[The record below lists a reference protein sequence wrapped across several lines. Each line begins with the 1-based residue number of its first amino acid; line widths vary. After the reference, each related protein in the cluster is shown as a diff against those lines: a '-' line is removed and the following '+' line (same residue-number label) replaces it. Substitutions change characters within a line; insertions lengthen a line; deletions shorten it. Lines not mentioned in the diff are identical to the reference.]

1 MRGLLSLV
9 VVRDYILSEQTRT
22 SARFLPGLITSPHP
36 HTPRDQCLT
45 RSKAEKSRL
54 SRCYNFHKVLG
65 SNGDRDKRYQVLTM
79 DDGGCCPVRRWN
91 PGGLLPYLPQLTK
104 PSQAVGQ
111 TPPIFGRNVCNKE
124 RGQME
129 HPSTRHLIFS
139 SDRPR
144 ERSEHLTFPVV
155 EQ

>member
-22 SARFLPGLITSPHP
+22 SARFLPGLITSPSP
-36 HTPRDQCLT
+36 YPSGSVFNQVKSGR
-45 RSKAEKSRL
+45 AEK
-54 SRCYNFHKVLG
+54 SRCYNFHKVVG
-65 SNGDRDKRYQVLTM
+65 SNGDGDKRYGVLTM

-129 HPSTRHLIFS
+129 QPSTRHLIFS
-139 SDRPR
+139 SDRER
-144 ERSEHLTFPVV
+144 EREVNT
-155 EQ
+155 